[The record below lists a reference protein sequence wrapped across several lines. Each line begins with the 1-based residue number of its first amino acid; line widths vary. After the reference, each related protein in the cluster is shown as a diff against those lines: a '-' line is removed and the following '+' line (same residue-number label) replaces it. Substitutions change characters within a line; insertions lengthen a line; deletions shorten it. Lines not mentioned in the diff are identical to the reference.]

1 MNRTF
6 EHPRSYPA
14 ALLKKRHSLPSHLHI
29 FVERPS
35 RHAIR
40 SSRDFNYDALNK
52 SSIEAHFQRNVASSF
67 ISLYESKATALRKR
81 PHTDKLGQKPRSFD
95 AAEMAI
101 HTSGLTA
108 AWVTVDKDVCLPV
121 WFDKDKQGS
130 DNADDEEV
138 LWFCLQEL
146 KTVLQVDEK
155 LGEKDEWLACGFIP
169 GSRVVTRHDSS
180 NEEYPE
186 GVVNDKEIEEAYIQA
201 RRDRQRIEG
210 ERLQVD
216 VPESEHR
223 LKKTLSSGFLK
234 APQIPSRKSSLASL
248 DGKVVSQSK
257 KTAVGASKLRV
268 ETRDVSVSLT
278 NADPRRAASLM
289 KYALLLAHE
298 KRFEAEE
305 SWLSETT
312 RLAGGVDRGDS
323 TRTIDDVG
331 RRERR
336 SGFVERDNGAYLTP
350 PGSPIASSGRRGMHE
365 RRGRD
370 GADNPVKRYEVARQD
385 DEGSIQERGRRM
397 RRSAAPSPSQSLLGH
412 HLEVRP
418 TSSLRPRLSRREL
431 LLELQS
437 DEDSVLREYARV
449 SLQGPS
455 AHHHT
460 RHDTLNDAASTW
472 TSPSA
477 PPGVEPNR
485 NDTTQNGANDEL
497 NPPATSVYSTMSSL
511 SSLSD
516 FAHATIEE
524 ATYATVHPGSHVRQI
539 EIRRRQNPGSSSE
552 SAAAKSSEEEERG
565 RSRNGRQRRRFSEG
579 RVSGVAEEVP
589 AEENVEPFPIFNPIV
604 PGHVQLSRSGSNV
617 SAVAVVPSA
626 STPTTIPPPVV
637 LKSESFFTRRKKR
650 FEKGKD
656 VSERLAEVR
665 DSPAA
670 QKPKVMKDLLEFA
683 GWRSGDKKDGSK

>member
-1 MNRTF
+1 MSRTF

-67 ISLYESKATALRKR
+67 ISLYESKSTASSKY
-81 PHTDKLGQKPRSFD
+81 PHTDKVGQKPRSFD

-108 AWVTVDKDVCLPV
+108 AWVTVDKDIRLPV
-121 WFDKDKQGS
+121 WFDKDKQES

-146 KTVLQVDEK
+146 KAVLQVDEK

-169 GSRVVTRHDSS
+169 ESRVVARHDSS
-180 NEEYPE
+180 NEEYQE
-186 GVVNDKEIEEAYIQA
+186 GLVNDKEIEEAYRQA

-248 DGKVVSQSK
+248 DGDSKVVSQSK
-257 KTAVGASKLRV
+257 KTATGASKLRV

-323 TRTIDDVG
+323 TRTIDDGG

-336 SGFVERDNGAYLTP
+336 SGFVERHNESHLTP
-350 PGSPIASSGRRGMHE
+350 PQSPITSSERRGMHE
-365 RRGRD
+365 RRGRN
-370 GADNPVKRYEVARQD
+370 GADNPVKRYEIARQD
-385 DEGSIQERGRRM
+385 DEQSVQERGRRM
-397 RRSAAPSPSQSLLGH
+397 RRSAALPLH
-412 HLEVRP
+412 
-418 TSSLRPRLSRREL
+418 RPR
-431 LLELQS
+431 
-437 DEDSVLREYARV
+437 
-449 SLQGPS
+449 
-455 AHHHT
+455 
-460 RHDTLNDAASTW
+460 
-472 TSPSA
+472 SPC
-477 PPGVEPNR
+477 
-485 NDTTQNGANDEL
+485 
-497 NPPATSVYSTMSSL
+497 
-511 SSLSD
+511 
-516 FAHATIEE
+516 
-524 ATYATVHPGSHVRQI
+524 
-539 EIRRRQNPGSSSE
+539 
-552 SAAAKSSEEEERG
+552 
-565 RSRNGRQRRRFSEG
+565 
-579 RVSGVAEEVP
+579 
-589 AEENVEPFPIFNPIV
+589 
-604 PGHVQLSRSGSNV
+604 
-617 SAVAVVPSA
+617 
-626 STPTTIPPPVV
+626 
-637 LKSESFFTRRKKR
+637 
-650 FEKGKD
+650 
-656 VSERLAEVR
+656 
-665 DSPAA
+665 
-670 QKPKVMKDLLEFA
+670 
-683 GWRSGDKKDGSK
+683 

>member
-1 MNRTF
+1 MSITF

-14 ALLKKRHSLPSHLHI
+14 ALLKKRHTLPSHLHI

-35 RHAIR
+35 RHAIC

-67 ISLYESKATALRKR
+67 ISLYESKATASRKR
-81 PHTDKLGQKPRSFD
+81 PHTDKVGQKPRSFH
-95 AAEMAI
+95 AAEMTI
-101 HTSGLTA
+101 DTSGLTA
-108 AWVTVDKDVCLPV
+108 AWVTVDKDVRLPV
-121 WFDKDKQGS
+121 WFDKDRQES

-146 KTVLQVDEK
+146 KAVLQVNEK

-169 GSRVVTRHDSS
+169 ESRVVTRHASS
-180 NEEYPE
+180 NEEYPD
-186 GVVNDKEIEEAYIQA
+186 GVVNDKEIEEAYRQA

-216 VPESEHR
+216 VRESEHR

-248 DGKVVSQSK
+248 NGKVVSQSK
-257 KTAVGASKLRV
+257 KTATRASKLRV

-278 NADPRRAASLM
+278 GADPRRAASLM

-336 SGFVERDNGAYLTP
+336 SGFVERHDEAYLTP
-350 PGSPIASSGRRGMHE
+350 PQSPITSSGRRGMHE
-365 RRGRD
+365 RRGRN
-370 GADNPVKRYEVARQD
+370 GADNPVKRYEITRQD
-385 DEGSIQERGRRM
+385 DEQSVQERGRRM

-412 HLEVRP
+412 HLEGGNA
-418 TSSLRPRLSRREL
+418 SSLRPRLSRREL

-449 SLQGPS
+449 SLQDPS
-455 AHHHT
+455 AHHHV
-460 RHDTLNDAASTW
+460 RHGTPNGARSTS
-472 TSPSA
+472 TVPGTQ
-477 PPGVEPNR
+477 PPPNH
-485 NDTTQNGANDEL
+485 TAYGAANDEFS
-497 NPPATSVYSTMSSL
+497 PPDESVYSVMSSL

-516 FAHATIEE
+516 LAHATIEE
-524 ATYATVHPGSHVRQI
+524 ATFATVHPGSDVREI
-539 EIRRRQNPGSSSE
+539 EIRRRNPGSSSAE
-552 SAAAKSSEEEERG
+552 AKSSEEEERG
-565 RSRNGRQRRRFSEG
+565 RSRNGWRRRRLSEG
-579 RVSGVAEEVP
+579 RVSGVAAEAP
-589 AEENVEPFPIFNPIV
+589 AEEDVEPFPTFDPQV
-604 PGHVQLSRSGSNV
+604 PGHVQLSRSGSTV
-617 SAVAVVPSA
+617 SAFADVPSA
-626 STPTTIPPPVV
+626 STPIPPPVV
-637 LKSESFFTRRKKR
+637 LKPESFFARSKKR

-665 DSPAA
+665 ESPAA
-670 QKPKVMKDLLEFA
+670 AKPKTVKDFLELT
-683 GWRSGDKKDGSK
+683 GWRSGDKKDGAR

>member
-14 ALLKKRHSLPSHLHI
+14 ALLKKRHTLPSHLHI

-67 ISLYESKATALRKR
+67 ISLYESKSTASSKY
-81 PHTDKLGQKPRSFD
+81 PHTDKVGQKPRSFD

-108 AWVTVDKDVCLPV
+108 AWVTVDKDVRLPV
-121 WFDKDKQGS
+121 WFDKDERES

-146 KTVLQVDEK
+146 KAVLQLDEK

-169 GSRVVTRHDSS
+169 ESRVVTRHDSS

-186 GVVNDKEIEEAYIQA
+186 GVVNDKEIEEAYRQA

-248 DGKVVSQSK
+248 DGKAVSQSK
-257 KTAVGASKLRV
+257 KTASGASKLRV
-268 ETRDVSVSLT
+268 DTRDVSVSLT

-312 RLAGGVDRGDS
+312 RLAGGVDRRDS

-336 SGFVERDNGAYLTP
+336 SGFVERHNEAYLTP
-350 PGSPIASSGRRGMHE
+350 PQSPITSSGRRGMHE
-365 RRGRD
+365 RRGRN
-370 GADNPVKRYEVARQD
+370 GADNPVKRYEIARQD
-385 DEGSIQERGRRM
+385 DEQSVQERGRRM

-412 HLEVRP
+412 HLEGGNA
-418 TSSLRPRLSRREL
+418 SSLRPRLSRREL

-449 SLQGPS
+449 SLQDPS
-455 AHHHT
+455 SHHHT
-460 RHDTLNDAASTW
+460 RHDT
-472 TSPSA
+472 P
-477 PPGVEPNR
+477 
-485 NDTTQNGANDEL
+485 NGAPSTSTAPGTQQPPNYTAQGADNDEFS
-497 NPPATSVYSTMSSL
+497 PPDESVYSTMSSL

-516 FAHATIEE
+516 LAHATIEE
-524 ATYATVHPGSHVRQI
+524 ATYATVHPGSHVREI
-539 EIRRRQNPGSSSE
+539 EIRRRKSRPSSAE
-552 SAAAKSSEEEERG
+552 AKFSEEEERG
-565 RSRNGRQRRRFSEG
+565 RSRNGRRQR
-579 RVSGVAEEVP
+579 RVSGVAVEAP
-589 AEENVEPFPIFNPIV
+589 AEEDVEPFPTFDPIV

-626 STPTTIPPPVV
+626 STPIPPPPVV

-650 FEKGKD
+650 PEKGKD
-656 VSERLAEVR
+656 VAERLAEVR
-665 DSPAA
+665 ESPAA
-670 QKPKVMKDLLEFA
+670 PRPKIMKDLLELT

>member
-1 MNRTF
+1 MSITF

-52 SSIEAHFQRNVASSF
+52 SSMEAHFQRNVASSF
-67 ISLYESKATALRKR
+67 ISLYESKATASSKY
-81 PHTDKLGQKPRSFD
+81 PHTDKVGQKPRSFD

-108 AWVTVDKDVCLPV
+108 AWVTVDKDVRLPV
-121 WFDKDKQGS
+121 WFDKDKQES

-146 KTVLQVDEK
+146 KAVLQVDEK
-155 LGEKDEWLACGFIP
+155 LGEEDEWLACGFIP
-169 GSRVVTRHDSS
+169 ESRVITRHDSS
-180 NEEYPE
+180 NEECSE
-186 GVVNDKEIEEAYIQA
+186 GVVNDKEIEEAYRQA

-210 ERLQVD
+210 ERFQVD

-234 APQIPSRKSSLASL
+234 APQIPSRKSSLVSL
-248 DGKVVSQSK
+248 DGKAVSQSK
-257 KTAVGASKLRV
+257 KTVTGASKLRV

-323 TRTIDDVG
+323 TRTIDDG
-331 RRERR
+331 ARRERR
-336 SGFVERDNGAYLTP
+336 SGFVERHNEAYLTP
-350 PGSPIASSGRRGMHE
+350 PESPIVSSGRRGMHE
-365 RRGRD
+365 RRGRN

-385 DEGSIQERGRRM
+385 DERSVQERGRRM

-412 HLEVRP
+412 HLERGNA
-418 TSSLRPRLSRREL
+418 SSLRPRLSRREL

-449 SLQGPS
+449 SLQDPS

-460 RHDTLNDAASTW
+460 RHDTVNDAASTW

-485 NDTTQNGANDEL
+485 NDTTQDGANEEL
-497 NPPATSVYSTMSSL
+497 NPPVTSVYSTMSSL

-516 FAHATIEE
+516 LAHATIEE
-524 ATYATVHPGSHVRQI
+524 ATYATVHPGSHVREI
-539 EIRRRQNPGSSSE
+539 EIRRRNLGLSSAEATSSE
-552 SAAAKSSEEEERG
+552 GEEERG
-565 RSRNGRQRRRFSEG
+565 RSRNGRRQR
-579 RVSGVAEEVP
+579 RVSGVAVEAP
-589 AEENVEPFPIFNPIV
+589 AEEDVEPFPTFDPIV
-604 PGHVQLSRSGSNV
+604 PGHVELSRSGSVV

-626 STPTTIPPPVV
+626 STPAAIPPPVV
-637 LKSESFFTRRKKR
+637 LKSESFFARRKKR

-665 DSPAA
+665 ESPAA

-683 GWRSGDKKDGSK
+683 GWRSADKKDGAK